1 MLGAAKAAQIFGP
14 RCAGMVHDATIADLL
29 PLPVVYPVL
38 GVELSYRAKGGIH
51 TPNSASI
58 DRIDPSRG
66 YCKGNVWVISM
77 RRTSSRTTGRPRST
91 NKSRRP
97 FGSAWSRPRSLGS
110 TSLAAGCCLMQTES
124 AKKRARKVDDLGG
137 MDGLEYARGVLS
149 GKILV
154 DDLTRKT
161 FERHRAD
168 LAASKRD
175 GYAYEFKPEFGS
187 KVIRFLELHPHVQ
200 GDLAGQMFKPEP
212 WQRAMVSI
220 LYGWRVKGD
229 VKRRRF
235 RRASVFVPRGNGK
248 TYIGSGLA
256 DYHSFADSN
265 PGAASFSYAVTKDQ
279 ARLSWTA
286 SQAMLRHEKMLAVRE
301 KLGVQVGQH
310 SIMQPGSNAF
320 FKALASESDSL
331 DGLNVTGLALGDEVA
346 AHPTRAL
353 FDVISTATAKASTSL
368 HLTISTASGNTSSI
382 GKELWDHGVKVLAG
396 TIDDPGFF
404 FLAYKCP
411 DDLLDQALTSEK
423 AWRAANPN
431 FSVSVQPDVFAQL
444 AENARQNPSAR
455 AAFLTKML
463 NVWVSA
469 DSAYY
474 DLDDFDACV
483 DAGRPDG
490 YVGQPAY
497 AGLDL
502 ASKLDLACAAYVIP
516 EERDGVTHY
525 TAWVESFLNED
536 ATADSKNV
544 HYQRW
549 AENGALTVTPGGVTD
564 FATIEQSIL
573 DQGQK
578 VAIQSVSFDAWQG
591 TYFSQR
597 LEASGLV
604 PVETR
609 MTTAF
614 LSTPMK
620 ELGALMRQRRIHF
633 IGPTDVLRF
642 CVGNVVSKDDVRGN
656 PYPRKERPEA
666 KIDAVT
672 ALLLALGRALVAP
685 PPAGSDFLVV

>member
-1 MLGAAKAAQIFGP
+1 
-14 RCAGMVHDATIADLL
+14 V
-29 PLPVVYPVL
+29 
-38 GVELSYRAKGGIH
+38 
-51 TPNSASI
+51 
-58 DRIDPSRG
+58 
-66 YCKGNVWVISM
+66 
-77 RRTSSRTTGRPRST
+77 
-91 NKSRRP
+91 
-97 FGSAWSRPRSLGS
+97 
-110 TSLAAGCCLMQTES
+110 QTQS
-124 AKKRARKVDDLGG
+124 AKVKAPRKVAELGG
-137 MDGLEYARGVLS
+137 MDGEDYARGVLS

-154 DDLTRKT
+154 SELTRKT

-168 LAASKRD
+168 MAASKRAD
-175 GYAYEFKPEFGS
+175 FPYTFQPSFGS
-187 KVIRFLELHPHVQ
+187 KVLRFLELHPHVQ
-200 GDLAGQMFKPEP
+200 GDLAGKLFKPEP
-212 WQRAMVSI
+212 WQRALVSI

-229 VKRRRF
+229 EKRRRF
-235 RRASVFVPRGNGK
+235 RRGSVFVPRGNGK

-256 DYHSFADSN
+256 DYHSFADGN

-286 SQAMLRHEKMLAVRE
+286 SQAMLRHERMLSVRQG
-301 KLGVQVGQH
+301 LGIQVGQH
-310 SIMQPGSNAF
+310 SIVQPAGNSF

-382 GKELWDHGVKVLAG
+382 GKELWDHGVKVLNG
-396 TIDDPGFF
+396 TLEDPGFF
-404 FLAYKCP
+404 FLAYECP
-411 DDLLDQALTSEK
+411 SELIDQALTSEK
-423 AWRAANPN
+423 AWKAANPN
-431 FSVSVQPDVFAQL
+431 FGVSVQADVFAQL

-469 DSAYY
+469 DAAYY
-474 DLDDFDACV
+474 DLEDFDACV
-483 DAGRPDG
+483 DKSGCVENFMGA
-490 YVGQPAY
+490 PAF

-502 ASKLDLACAAYVIP
+502 ASKLDLACAAYVTP
-516 EERDGVTHY
+516 FEQDGQTHY
-525 TAWVESFLNED
+525 AAWVDSFLNED
-536 ATADSKNV
+536 AVQDSKNV
-544 HYQRW
+544 HYARW
-549 AENGALTVTPGGVTD
+549 AENGSIIVTPGGTTD
-564 FATIEQSIL
+564 YATIEQNIIE
-573 DQGQK
+573 QGQK
-578 VAIQSVSFDAWQG
+578 VAMQSVSFDAWQA
-591 TYFSQR
+591 TYLAQR
-597 LEASGLV
+597 LEAAGLV

-620 ELGALMRQRRIHF
+620 ELASLMRQRRIHF

-642 CVGNVVSKDDVRGN
+642 CVSNVVSKDDVRGN
-656 PYPRKERPEA
+656 PYPRKERPES

>member
-1 MLGAAKAAQIFGP
+1 
-14 RCAGMVHDATIADLL
+14 
-29 PLPVVYPVL
+29 
-38 GVELSYRAKGGIH
+38 
-51 TPNSASI
+51 
-58 DRIDPSRG
+58 
-66 YCKGNVWVISM
+66 
-77 RRTSSRTTGRPRST
+77 
-91 NKSRRP
+91 
-97 FGSAWSRPRSLGS
+97 
-110 TSLAAGCCLMQTES
+110 MQTQS
-124 AKKRARKVDDLGG
+124 DKAKRARKADDLGG
-137 MDGLEYARGVLS
+137 MDGFDYARGVLS

-161 FERHRAD
+161 FERHRSD
-168 LAASKRD
+168 LAASKRAD
-175 GYAYEFKPEFGS
+175 YAYEFKPEFGA
-187 KVIRFLELHPHVQ
+187 KVLRFLELHPHVQ

-212 WQRAMVSI
+212 WQRALVSI

-256 DYHSFADSN
+256 NYHSFADGN
-265 PGAASFSYAVTKDQ
+265 PGSASFSYAVTKDQ

-286 SQAMLRHEKMLAVRE
+286 SQAMLRHEKMVPIRTA
-301 KLGVQVGQH
+301 LGVQVGQH
-310 SIMQPGSNAF
+310 SIVKGSDNSF

-331 DGLNVTGLALGDEVA
+331 DGLNVTGLGLGDEVA

-382 GKELWDHGVKVLAG
+382 GKELWDHGVKVLNG

-411 DDLLDQALTSEK
+411 DELLEQALTNEK
-423 AWRAANPN
+423 AWRAGNPN
-431 FSVSVQPDVFAQL
+431 FGVSVQADVFAQL

-469 DSAYY
+469 DAAYY
-474 DLDDFDACV
+474 DLEDFDACV
-483 DAGRPDG
+483 DRSRTLEELIGM
-490 YVGQPAY
+490 PAY

-502 ASKLDLACAAYVIP
+502 ASKLDLACSAYVVP
-516 EERDGVTHY
+516 REQDGVMHY
-525 TAWVESFLNED
+525 DVWVDSFLNED
-536 ATADSKNV
+536 AAADSKNV
-544 HYQRW
+544 HCARW

-564 FATIEQSIL
+564 YATIEASVL
-573 DQGQK
+573 EHGQR

-656 PYPRKERPEA
+656 PYPRKERPES